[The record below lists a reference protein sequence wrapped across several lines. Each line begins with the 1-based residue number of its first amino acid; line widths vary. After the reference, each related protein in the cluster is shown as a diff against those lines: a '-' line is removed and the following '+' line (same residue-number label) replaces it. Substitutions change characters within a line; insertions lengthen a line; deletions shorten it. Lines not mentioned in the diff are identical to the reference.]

1 MKLIEAIVKSGRVK
15 TVETESKKSIS
26 RYVKLIMDN
35 NKIKNVA
42 WIKTPRGIYYFFSSK
57 RKIDLKDDY
66 TVSIAR
72 ESYNGKRENVENI
85 MTNDLVVLGNWMKDK
100 MKNIIDKDFKDR
112 KYIMPRYWI

>member
-1 MKLIEAIVKSGRVK
+1 MRLLEALVKSGRVRTAK
-15 TVETESKKSIS
+15 TESSKTIS

-35 NKIKNVA
+35 SKLKNVA

-72 ESYNGKRENVENI
+72 ESYNGHREHVNNI
-85 MTNDLVVLGNWMKDK
+85 MTNDLVVLGNWMKDRK
-100 MKNIIDKDFKDR
+100 KSIIDKDFKDR
-112 KYIMPRYWI
+112 RYIMPRYWI